1 MFMRVYGAFA
11 ETEQAE
17 NLHRICIAFAFAAKI
32 SRFPSRARA
41 RNPVYIY

>member
-1 MFMRVYGAFA
+1 MRVYGDFA
-11 ETEQAE
+11 GTKPSQ

-41 RNPVYIY
+41 RNPGYIY